1 MLIDKIYSKVRRSLR
16 KALLNFLDKTY
27 QNETLD
33 SLEAKLV
40 TLALKTVVS
49 SYLKVG
55 VVIPDKAYEAM
66 GKEVAEALDKINLKL
81 QERLKD
87 DEQ

>member
-1 MLIDKIYSKVRRSLR
+1 MIIDKIYSKVRRKLR
-16 KALLNFLDKTY
+16 KALLTFLDKTY

-33 SLEAKLV
+33 ALEAKLI

-66 GKEVAEALDKINLKL
+66 GKEVAEALDRINIKL
-81 QERLKD
+81 QTRLK
-87 DEQ
+87 ENE

>member
-1 MLIDKIYSKVRRSLR
+1 MIIDKIYSRVRRKLR
-16 KALLNFLDKTY
+16 KALLTFLDKTY

-33 SLEAKLV
+33 ALEAKLV

-66 GKEVAEALDKINLKL
+66 GKEVAEALDRINIKL
-81 QERLKD
+81 QTRLK
-87 DEQ
+87 ENE

>member
-1 MLIDKIYSKVRRSLR
+1 MIIDKIYSKVRRKLR
-16 KALLNFLDKTY
+16 KALLTFLDKTY

-33 SLEAKLV
+33 ALEAKLV

-66 GKEVAEALDKINLKL
+66 GKEVAEALDRINIKL
-81 QERLKD
+81 QTRLK
-87 DEQ
+87 ENE

>member
-1 MLIDKIYSKVRRSLR
+1 MIIDKIYSKVRRKLR
-16 KALLNFLDKTY
+16 KALLTFLDKTY

-33 SLEAKLV
+33 ALEAKLV

-55 VVIPDKAYEAM
+55 VVIPDKAYETM
-66 GKEVAEALDKINLKL
+66 GKEVAEALDRINIKL
-81 QERLKD
+81 QTRLK
-87 DEQ
+87 ENE